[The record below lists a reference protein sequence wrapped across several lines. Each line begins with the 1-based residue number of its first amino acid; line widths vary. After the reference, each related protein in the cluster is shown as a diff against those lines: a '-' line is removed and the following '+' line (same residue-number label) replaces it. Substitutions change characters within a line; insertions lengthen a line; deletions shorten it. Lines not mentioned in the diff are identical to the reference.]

1 MFSGF
6 FEKSYSLIWFWTR
19 VQTLF
24 SIFVFLLV
32 PILMNHTPSLLA
44 LMLIGGVVLFIC
56 ALVSILK
63 IIPLIGVYSE
73 AVKVLK
79 DHKNKDLF
87 KYVSR
92 VSSLLKVIVMMELVF
107 PVVWPIS
114 LIFKLMVDR
123 YLYQIRYFIG
133 AVEIKDD

>member
-19 VQTLF
+19 IQTLF
-24 SIFVFLLV
+24 SILVFLLI
-32 PILMNHTPSLLA
+32 PILMNHTPSLLV
-44 LMLIGGVVLFIC
+44 LLLIGGIALFLC
-56 ALVSILK
+56 ALISILK
-63 IIPLIGVYSE
+63 IIPLISVYSE

-79 DHKNKDLF
+79 NHKNRELF

-92 VSSLLKVIVMMELVF
+92 ISSLLKVIIMMELVF